1 MTVKVSE
8 AYISEILAI
17 QGVTVVPETP
27 QAIAAALT
35 GQLAAAVAAYT
46 ALPFDAEPATFL
58 AVVASE
64 RP

>member
-1 MTVKVSE
+1 MTVNVSE
-8 AYISEILAI
+8 AYVSEILAI
-17 QGVTVVPETP
+17 QGVTVVPEAP

-35 GQLAAAVAAYT
+35 GQLAAAAPAYA
-46 ALPFDAEPATFL
+46 ALPFEAEPAAFF